1 MQKILSE
8 SECIYTE
15 SQINKSIHVTMQGGS
30 SKLANTETEEALVA
44 YLQTLKSAPA
54 LSLARKFESTESV
67 QRGKTL
73 FGQRACQQCHSPP
86 NYTTAGKFDVGIHDE
101 YGLKEFNPPSLLG
114 VSQRNQFFHDNRA
127 KSLEEVFLKF
137 RHPQTGSRN
146 IAPLTPEQAK
156 DLIQF
161 LQTL

>member
-1 MQKILSE
+1 
-8 SECIYTE
+8 
-15 SQINKSIHVTMQGGS
+15 MQGGG
-30 SKLANTETEEALVA
+30 SKLANAKTEEALAA
-44 YLQTLKSAPA
+44 YLQTLEPAPA
-54 LSLARKFESTESV
+54 LSIARKSESTESV
-67 QRGKTL
+67 RRGETL
-73 FGQRACQQCHSPP
+73 FDQQACQQCHSPP
-86 NYTTAGKFDVGIHDE
+86 NYTTSGKFDVGIHDE

-137 RHPQTGSRN
+137 RHPLTENRN
-146 IAPLTPEQAK
+146 VTPLTPAQAK